1 MVVRCVVVVVVVMM
15 VVTEAGTTRF
25 GWRPLTN
32 VTPEEIEKGRNLPDS
47 PPVATSTYHLT
58 ELLQQEVQVVTRL
71 RELADELMTAH
82 QACRSNYTH
91 LYLTSWDELERG
103 GARSAEFV
111 YHPLHAY
118 ALTKHL
124 SLRWPPLQ
132 EATRRLH
139 NHSHHIE
146 WILGRE
152 ASAVREL
159 DMLAAGVARLH
170 DYYSL
175 NLTALTQSNLI
186 SLLSSQPI
194 PITIPVSVS
203 DLNYIGSRA
212 AAANIWN
219 SGVDFLGVALKLSLE
234 NTSLQQPHSSD
245 TLEPQHQLATMFN
258 RTVQMHDQLLERK
271 GRRSKYHSAHPLP
284 INTTLAKKRKYHKRV
299 KEKWEEAVV
308 LGRAGTQLQ
317 GIEQSMTLCRGHD
330 IRPVNITSHLYCRYI
345 NNGSPLYLIGP
356 LRMEVVSLVPYI
368 VTLQGVVTSREAQ
381 DIKVTSSAFL
391 EASSTVRFNG
401 GKEISYQRTS
411 STYSRR
417 CRLQASRSPTI
428 WIWIFGA
435 FAEIVHR
442 AWLYEHN
449 NNHLK
454 QLTTRIETLLGVSA
468 QEHVSAEAYQ
478 VVNYGAGGHYTVHH
492 DTLTV
497 PYLAHLRIA
506 TFLVYLSDVPQGGWT
521 VFPWLGVGVA
531 PKQGSALLWYNVNR
545 AGVKDERVYHA
556 ACPVLFGDKWV
567 INKWLHYGGQT
578 LKVPCLPDSQSHI
591 ALPLN

>member
-1 MVVRCVVVVVVVMM
+1 M
-15 VVTEAGTTRF
+15 TEAGATGF

-58 ELLQQEVQVVTRL
+58 ELLQQEIQVVTRL
-71 RELADELMTAH
+71 RELADELMTAQ
-82 QACRSNYTH
+82 QALQKGECFFRR
-91 LYLTSWDELERG
+91 YLTSWDELERG
-103 GARSAEFV
+103 GARCDEFV

-124 SLRWPPLQ
+124 SLRWPALQ

-139 NHSHHIE
+139 NHSHHLE

-159 DMLAAGVARLH
+159 DLLAAGVARLH

-194 PITIPVSVS
+194 PITIPISVS

-234 NTSLQQPHSSD
+234 NNTSLQQPHSPD
-245 TLEPQHQLATMFN
+245 TLEPQHLATMFN

-271 GRRSKYHSAHPLP
+271 GRRSKHHSAHPLP

-299 KEKWEEAVV
+299 KEKGEEAVV

-381 DIKVTSSAFL
+381 DIKVTSAAFL

-411 STYSRR
+411 ST
-417 CRLQASRSPTI
+417 
-428 WIWIFGA
+428 
-435 FAEIVHR
+435 

-449 NNHLK
+449 NNYLK

-492 DTLTV
+492 DTLSV
-497 PYLAHLRIA
+497 PYLTHLRIA
-506 TFLVYLSDVPQGGWT
+506 TFLVYLSDVPQ
-521 VFPWLGVGVA
+521 VP
-531 PKQGSALLWYNVNR
+531 
-545 AGVKDERVYHA
+545 
-556 ACPVLFGDKWV
+556 GD
-567 INKWLHYGGQT
+567 
-578 LKVPCLPDSQSHI
+578 
-591 ALPLN
+591 